1 MKKFIVALAA
11 MVMTLS
17 ASAFEFDGINL
28 NASVNKISNEIAK
41 RGYTYDEATDAFTG
55 MCRGNQI
62 FLTLNWKN
70 VKETGKLGQLIV
82 EVPMSEENAYSVVV
96 KILNVLYHPAKGAKG
111 DNVYAVDED
120 GTTLEVSLGKRGIHL
135 VYNTPFYK
143 K

>member
-1 MKKFIVALAA
+1 MKKLFVVLAA

-28 NASVNKISNEIAK
+28 NASVNKISAEIAK
-41 RGYTYDEATDAFTG
+41 RGYTYDESSDAFTG

-62 FLTLNWKN
+62 YMSLNWKN
-70 VKETGKLGQLIV
+70 SKEAGKLGQLIV
-82 EVPMSEENAYSVVV
+82 EVPMSEENAYSVVT
-96 KILNVLYHPAKGAKG
+96 KIMNVLYHPAKGSKG
-111 DNVYAVDED
+111 NVYTVDED

-135 VYNTPFYK
+135 VYNTPYYK